1 MCHNIKT
8 YRNVLRVLIQIIVSL
23 LKLKIMSRTF
33 FPVSD
38 AMLLLWAMNYKE
50 KIGIYATVFG
60 MTPEDLAREIEYCDA
75 IIASVNRVGSKNT
88 QYQSS
93 VQART
98 KTVAT
103 EGGALRAN
111 IGHHKTAPN
120 YTEVIGLDLGIV
132 THNAALD
139 FANYKA
145 KISAELYGGMVRIK
159 FRKMYAD
166 GINLYRRKKGGVEW
180 GFVARVTKS
189 PFDYS
194 FVLEVVG
201 QPEHWEYRAFGVVD
215 DTEVGFPSDIVE
227 VIYGI

>member
-1 MCHNIKT
+1 MA
-8 YRNVLRVLIQIIVSL
+8 RS
-23 LKLKIMSRTF
+23 F

-38 AMLLLWAMNYKE
+38 AMLLLWVMNYKE
-50 KIGIYATVFG
+50 KIGIYATALG
-60 MTPEDLAREIEYCDA
+60 MTPEELEREQEYCEK
-75 IIASVNRVGSKNT
+75 IIASINTVGSRKW

-93 VQART
+93 VESRS

-103 EGGALRAN
+103 DGGALRAN

-120 YTEVIGLDLGIV
+120 YTEAIGLDLGIV
-132 THNAALD
+132 THSAILD
-139 FANYKA
+139 FSNYKA
-145 KISAELYGGMVRIK
+145 KISVELFGGSVRIK

-180 GFVARVTKS
+180 GFVARVTRS